1 MSRIHLFELEDQPWL
16 PAVIRD
22 AGTAYL
28 EFAARLMKKGQTVAP
43 VLSEAL
49 HRASEDRI
57 VDLCSGGSG
66 PLPMALAAIEQIEER
81 VVSATLTDLY
91 PNKNAFQQITA
102 NNPAIRAR
110 YDPVD
115 ATAVPK
121 DLAGLRTLFSGFHH
135 FRPALARRI
144 LQNAVDDRA
153 PIAIV
158 EFVSRHPL
166 SLLGML
172 FAPLVLLFVIPFLR
186 PFRWGW
192 IPLTY
197 IIPIIPLFIGWDG
210 FVSCLRCYDQEEL
223 REMTE
228 ATSSPDYDWEV
239 GELEMPGAPFNGS
252 FVIGTPRQIVESWAP
267 TSEGRGGPP

>member
-16 PAVIRD
+16 PSVIRD
-22 AGTAYL
+22 AGTTYL
-28 EFAARLMKKGQTVAP
+28 EFAAKLAKQGQTVAP
-43 VLSEAL
+43 LLSEAL
-49 HRASEDRI
+49 HRSSEEQI

-66 PLPMALAAIEQIEER
+66 PLPMALAAIEQSDDR
-81 VVSATLTDLY
+81 VVNATLTDLY
-91 PNKNAFQQITA
+91 PKKNAFKKITA
-102 NNPAIRAR
+102 NNPAISAR
-110 YDPVD
+110 YDSVD

-121 DLAGLRTLFSGFHH
+121 DLPGLRTMFSGFHH
-135 FRPALARRI
+135 FRPAQAERI

-172 FAPLVLLFVIPFLR
+172 FAPLVSLFVIPFLR
-186 PFRWGW
+186 PFRWVW

-197 IIPIIPLFIGWDG
+197 LIPIIPLFIGWDG
-210 FVSCLRCYDQEEL
+210 FVSCLRCYSHQEL
-223 REMTE
+223 RKMTE

-252 FVIGTPRQIVESWAP
+252 FVIGTPRE
-267 TSEGRGGPP
+267 